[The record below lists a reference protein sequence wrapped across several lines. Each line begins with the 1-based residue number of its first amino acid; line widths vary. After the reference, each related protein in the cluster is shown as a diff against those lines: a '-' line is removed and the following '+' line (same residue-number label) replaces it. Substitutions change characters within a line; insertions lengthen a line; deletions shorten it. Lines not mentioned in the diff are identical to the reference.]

1 MHIVALVSGILGLLV
16 LPLLAVVHSPMPLF
30 ASVALGV
37 VATITG
43 ALSRAER
50 AGKAGLVLG
59 IVGTVGTLALVFLFM
74 GRTVSVSGPPAV
86 STPPAATL
94 Q

>member
-1 MHIVALVSGILGLLV
+1 MHIVALVSGILSLIV
-16 LPLLAVVHSPMPLF
+16 LPLLAVVRSPLPLF

-37 VATITG
+37 VALITG
-43 ALSRAER
+43 AMSRPQR
-50 AGKAGLVLG
+50 AGKAGIVLG
-59 IVGTVGTLALVFLFM
+59 LVGSVGTLVLVFLFM

-86 STPPAATL
+86 SSPPATTL